1 MQNINNPR
9 LSVIIPCFNK
19 ADYLIQMVDCIIK
32 QTFKDWE
39 LILIDDGSD
48 EENFNKVHEFVLY
61 DTRIQHIRRSRL
73 PKNGNTCRNI
83 GMDMAKG
90 EYMIIFDADDM
101 ISETCFENRVKFMDA
116 HSECDYATFPYASF
130 EEGSSVPTTDKMDKM
145 GTDNGTI
152 LKELLSTVYPFTV
165 WANIY
170 RTNALKGIRWDEKL
184 FVYQDLDFMIQCDFV
199 QLKHIYADVSYSDYF
214 YCHFNSGNS
223 VCNNFSEEKI
233 ISTNYLFPKIFD
245 LLEERKDKN
254 ILLKSFERF
263 LVLHFE
269 RLLNLCND
277 QYIEQYLMIISPY
290 CPNVVEKC
298 QHIKCKIGSRVS
310 GHFNQARIHYYL
322 YKAFGYKF
330 NQVMGIHEFVKW
342 ILLRP

>member
-19 ADYLIQMVDCIIK
+19 ADYLIQMVDCIMK

-39 LILIDDGSD
+39 LILVDDGSD
-48 EENFNKVHEFVLY
+48 EANFNKVHEFVLY
-61 DTRIQHIRRSRL
+61 DTRIQHIRRNRL

-130 EEGSSVPTTDKMDKM
+130 EEGSPVPTTDKMDKI

-165 WANIY
+165 WTNIY
-170 RTNALKGIRWDEKL
+170 RTNALKDIRWDEKL
-184 FVYQDLDFMIQCDFV
+184 FVYQDFDFMIQCDFA
-199 QLKHIYADVSYSDYF
+199 QLKHVYADVSYSDYF

-223 VCNNFSEEKI
+223 VCNSFSEEKI
-233 ISTNYLFPKIFD
+233 ISTNYLS
-245 LLEERKDKN
+245 KDIQPIRGK
-254 ILLKSFERF
+254 KR
-263 LVLHFE
+263 
-269 RLLNLCND
+269 
-277 QYIEQYLMIISPY
+277 
-290 CPNVVEKC
+290 
-298 QHIKCKIGSRVS
+298 
-310 GHFNQARIHYYL
+310 
-322 YKAFGYKF
+322 
-330 NQVMGIHEFVKW
+330 
-342 ILLRP
+342 